1 MQDLRFFAM
10 LSLGAACALGLC
22 VALSDALSN
31 ERGRGDSCP
40 ACVAKTGRSPQG
52 AGLQAAAPGTEARGY
67 EYEKDVT
74 EEAFVPG
81 EFSFTGRS
89 WNEVFDEK
97 GESFAVYRSAY
108 EQGSAVAS
116 IRIIPL
122 GFGQGPEAAL
132 LVQLRDFLEAAFSSQ
147 VTIQK
152 NVKMPEGC
160 YDGERKQYHAGK
172 ILSGLMQNP
181 WVHREKNLNLAVVT
195 DDLFAPDL
203 NFVFGYADYVH
214 HISVI
219 SLSRLVSKNRKL
231 TLRRVFKIARHEIGH
246 MYGLVHCTAPLCVMR
261 GVNNLEELDASTLSM
276 CNGCVAKI
284 AWRHGDDGSARSA
297 ALKALYIKKFPE
309 FFR

>member
-1 MQDLRFFAM
+1 MRDLRFFAV
-10 LSLGAACALGLC
+10 LALGAGAALCLC
-22 VALSDALSN
+22 VALSSSLSGQSDRQ
-31 ERGRGDSCP
+31 EPCP
-40 ACVAKTGRSPQG
+40 ACEAKTGRSPQG
-52 AGLQAAAPGTEARGY
+52 AGLESGAVHAQPQGY

-81 EFSFTGRS
+81 EFAFNGRS
-89 WNEVFDEK
+89 WNEVFGEK

-122 GFGQGPEAAL
+122 GFGQGPETAL
-132 LVQLRDFLEAAFSSQ
+132 LAQLRDYLEIAFSSQ

-152 NVKMPEGC
+152 NVKMPEGS
-160 YDGERKQYHAGK
+160 YDAERKQYHAGK

-181 WVHREKNLNLAVVT
+181 WVHREKNLNIAVVK
-195 DDLFAPDL
+195 DDLYAPDL

-214 HISVI
+214 HISVF
-219 SLSRLVSKNRKL
+219 SLARLVAKNKKL
-231 TLRRVFKIARHEIGH
+231 TLRRVFKIARHEIAH

-261 GVNNLEELDASTLSM
+261 GVNSLEELDASTLSM

-284 AWRHGDDGSARSA
+284 AWRNGDDGSARSA
-297 ALKALYIKKFPE
+297 ALKAFYIKKFPE